1 MPSGTQSI
9 AGRLIDFD
17 AVYRDLVAPALAAGN
32 LDAIR
37 KQQSPHS
44 SILPDIELEQILLSD
59 CAIFDVTAASASTV
73 YALGARRALRSAST
87 IVIYARSVCRL
98 PLDPQLW
105 GAVPYEL
112 SREGG
117 VSETQASMTALAE
130 LLMRTPS
137 EADQNAL
144 YHLVE
149 GASAG
154 DLERLKTDV
163 FRERVDYS
171 APVKRALGHAR
182 DEGADAVRMEQR
194 KLGSLAQA
202 PTAVQIDLLLSYRAV
217 KAWPEMIA
225 LVSEMPR
232 ALAASTMVQEQLA
245 FALNRAGRGD
255 EAERILLDLIER
267 RGDNSETCSLL
278 GRVYKDRWEALL
290 AEGGDAAPV
299 LEQAID
305 AYLRGFESDW
315 RDAYP
320 GINAITLMDLR
331 DPPDARRERLIPV
344 VRYAVDRRIAV
355 GRHDYWDHATLIQLA
370 VLVHDPDAARA
381 ALRNA
386 LSCARESWEP
396 ESSAYNLRLIREK
409 HAQRGDALGWVEEIE
424 TALREKGE
432 SLN

>member
-1 MPSGTQSI
+1 MPAGTQSV

-17 AVYRDLVAPALAAGN
+17 AIYRDLVAPALAAGN

-44 SILPDIELEQILLSD
+44 SILNDVELEQILLSD

-73 YALGARRALRSAST
+73 YALGARRTLRAAST

-117 VSETQASMTALAE
+117 VSEAQASISALTE

-171 APVKRALGHAR
+171 APVKQTLGHAR
-182 DEGADAVRMEQR
+182 DEGVDAVRMEQR

-225 LVSEMPR
+225 LASEMPR

-245 FALNRAGRGD
+245 LALNRVGRGD

-267 RGDNSETCSLL
+267 RGDNSETRSLL
-278 GRVYKDRWEALL
+278 GRVYKDRWAALV

-305 AYLRGFESDW
+305 AYLRGFEADW

-320 GINAITLMDLR
+320 GINALTLMDLR
-331 DPPDARRERLIPV
+331 EPPDARRERLIPI
-344 VRYAVDRRIAV
+344 VRYAVDRRIAS

-370 VLVHDPDAARA
+370 VLAHDPDAARA

-409 HAQRGDALGWVEEIE
+409 HTQRGDALGWVEEIE

-432 SLN
+432 NLN

>member
-1 MPSGTQSI
+1 VSE
-9 AGRLIDFD
+9 
-17 AVYRDLVAPALAAGN
+17 APTSTSALAA
-32 LDAIR
+32 
-37 KQQSPHS
+37 
-44 SILPDIELEQILLSD
+44 
-59 CAIFDVTAASASTV
+59 
-73 YALGARRALRSAST
+73 
-87 IVIYARSVCRL
+87 
-98 PLDPQLW
+98 
-105 GAVPYEL
+105 
-112 SREGG
+112 
-117 VSETQASMTALAE
+117 
-130 LLMRTPS
+130 LLMRVPS

-163 FRERVDYS
+163 FREKVDYS
-171 APVKRALGHAR
+171 APVKQALERAR
-182 DEGADAVRMEQR
+182 NDGADAVRLEQH

-202 PTAVQIDLLLSYRAV
+202 PTAVLVDLLLSYRAV

-225 LVSEMPR
+225 LVDAMPR
-232 ALAASTMVQEQLA
+232 PLAASTMVQEQLA

-255 EAERILLDLIER
+255 EAERILLDLIAR

-278 GRVYKDRWEALL
+278 GRVYKDRWEASLRD
-290 AEGGDAAPV
+290 GGDAAAI

-344 VRYAVDRRIAV
+344 VRYAVERRIAV
-355 GRHDYWDHATLIQLA
+355 GQHDYWDHATLIQLA
-370 VLVHDPDAARA
+370 VLAHDADAAQA
-381 ALRNA
+381 ALRDA
-386 LSCARESWEP
+386 LPYARESWEP

-409 HAQRGDALGWVEEIE
+409 HTRRGEALGWVEEIE
-424 TALREKGE
+424 TALLQKAE
-432 SLN
+432 SLREPE